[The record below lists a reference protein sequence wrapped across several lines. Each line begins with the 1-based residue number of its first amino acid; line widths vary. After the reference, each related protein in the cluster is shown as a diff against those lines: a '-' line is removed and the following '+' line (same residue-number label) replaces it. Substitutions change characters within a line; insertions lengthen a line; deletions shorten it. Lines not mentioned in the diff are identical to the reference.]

1 MNTPELDR
9 LVTIE
14 RLTGARYVV
23 PLREGGSLPAVV
35 ETEDDRAFV
44 VKFLGAGQGKK
55 ALVAECLA
63 AGLAQTLG
71 LPIPD
76 AAVVSIEDG
85 FGIGEPDPEIQDLLR
100 ASVGLNFGLAYLP
113 GAIAFD
119 PAADRDLSPE
129 LAADIVW
136 FDSAITNIDRTPRNT
151 NLLVWR
157 GRFWLIDHGAALY
170 FHHSWPGWES
180 RVQSA
185 FPQIEDHV
193 LLHRAGDLTAA
204 DSRLRPKLTDDVL
217 RCVVASVPDE
227 WLGGEEQF
235 ATIEEQRE
243 AYVAYVS
250 RRLNGPRAW
259 LQEAIDAQ
267 TRGPIRYAPRP
278 THRVV

>member
-1 MNTPELDR
+1 MNTPELNR

-14 RLTGARYVV
+14 RLTGVRYVV

-35 ETEDDRAFV
+35 ETEDGRAFV
-44 VKFLGAGQGKK
+44 VKFLGAGQGRK
-55 ALVAECLA
+55 ALVAETLG
-63 AGLAQTLG
+63 AGLAQALG
-71 LPIPD
+71 LPVPD
-76 AAVVSIEDG
+76 AAVVSLGDG

-170 FHHSWPGWES
+170 FHHSWQGWES
-180 RVQSA
+180 RVQST
-185 FPQIEDHV
+185 FPQIKDHV
-193 LLHRAGDLTAA
+193 LLHQAGDLIAA
-204 DSRLRPKLTDDVL
+204 DARLRPKLTEDVL
-217 RCVVASVPDE
+217 RCVVAAIPDE
-227 WLGGEEQF
+227 WLGGEDAF
-235 ATIEEQRE
+235 ATIDEQRE
-243 AYVAYVS
+243 AYVSYFCQ
-250 RRLNGPRAW
+250 RLNGPRAW

-267 TRGPIRYAPRP
+267 TRGPVRYAPRP